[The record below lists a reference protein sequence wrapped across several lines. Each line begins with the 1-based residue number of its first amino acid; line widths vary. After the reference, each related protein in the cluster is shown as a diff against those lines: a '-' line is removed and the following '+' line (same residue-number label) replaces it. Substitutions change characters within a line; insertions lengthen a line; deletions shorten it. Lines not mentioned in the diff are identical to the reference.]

1 MASRAIKSPVTGVVW
16 QVVVGVGDRVGGGE
30 VVLLMEAMK
39 MEIPVEMPESGTLT
53 EILVSESDFVEEGQE
68 VARYE
73 A

>member
-1 MASRAIKSPVTGVVW
+1 MASRTIKSPVTGVVW
-16 QVVVGVGDRVGGGE
+16 QMVAGVGDRVGGGE

>member
-1 MASRAIKSPVTGVVW
+1 MASRTIKSPVTGVVW
-16 QVVVGVGDRVGGGE
+16 QTVASVGDRIGAGD

-39 MEIPVEMPESGTLT
+39 MEIPIEMPESGTLA
-53 EILVSESDFVEEGQE
+53 EILVFESDFVEEGQE